1 MIGNALLLALREIRR
16 NLLRA
21 GLTTLGIII
30 GVGAVIAMVTL
41 GNGASASVTGS
52 IESLGRNLVI
62 LQPGTRRGLG
72 GGGAAA
78 SAPSFNL
85 EDMDAIKR
93 DVANLRAVAPI
104 AMRGETVVAANINHP
119 TQIMGTDNSY
129 FDVREW
135 GVAQGRD
142 FSDAEMRGGR
152 TVCILG
158 QTVKAKLFGSQ
169 NPLGTN
175 IRVRD
180 APCEVVGVLEVK
192 GQSTFGQDQDDVVAM
207 PIRAMQRRITGNTSV
222 GMIWIAANDADAVPK
237 VIGDVTKLMR
247 ERRHLSNAAPEDFQ
261 ANDMAQVTQV
271 MQQTTA
277 ILTLFLAAIAAISLL
292 VGGIGIMNVMLVS
305 VTERTR
311 EIGIRLAIGAREK
324 DVLTQFLVEA
334 VMMSALGGLVGI
346 ALGLSASALGTH
358 FLNIPFVPSPGIVF
372 IAFVF
377 SAAIG
382 VAFGYFPARRAA
394 RLDPIESLRHE

>member
-41 GNGASASVTGS
+41 GNGASVSVTGS
-52 IESLGRNLVI
+52 IASLGRNLVI

-72 GGGAAA
+72 GGGAAS
-78 SAPSFNL
+78 SAPSFSL
-85 EDMDAIKR
+85 EDADTIKR
-93 DVANLRAVAPI
+93 EVQNLRAVAPI
-104 AMRGETVVAANINHP
+104 AMRGETVVAGNVNHP
-119 TQIMGTDNSY
+119 TQIMGTDNEY
-129 FDVREW
+129 FTVRDWDV
-135 GVAQGRD
+135 VQGRG
-142 FSDAEMRGGR
+142 FTDAEIRGGR
-152 TVCILG
+152 TVCIIG
-158 QTVKAKLFGSQ
+158 QTVRTKLFGSQ

-180 APCEVVGVLEVK
+180 APCEVVGVLDVK
-192 GQSTFGQDQDDVVAM
+192 GQSTFGQDQDDIVAM
-207 PIRAMQRRITGNTSV
+207 PIRAMQRRITGNTNV
-222 GMIWIAANDADAVPK
+222 GMIWIAGTQAEEVPK
-237 VIGDVTKLMR
+237 IIGDVTKLMR

-261 ANDMAQVTQV
+261 ANDMAEITLV

-292 VGGIGIMNVMLVS
+292 VGGIGIMNIMLVS

-334 VMMSALGGLVGI
+334 VMMSALGGLIGI

-358 FLNIPFVPSPGIVF
+358 FLNIPFVPSPGIVL

-382 VAFGYFPARRAA
+382 VTFGYFPARRAA

>member
-41 GNGASASVTGS
+41 GNGASVSVTGS
-52 IESLGRNLVI
+52 IASLGRNLVI

-72 GGGAAA
+72 GGGAAS
-78 SAPSFNL
+78 SAPSFSL
-85 EDMDAIKR
+85 EDADTIKR
-93 DVANLRAVAPI
+93 EVQNLRAVAPI
-104 AMRGETVVAANINHP
+104 AMRGETVVAGNVNHP
-119 TQIMGTDNSY
+119 TQIMGTDNEY
-129 FDVREW
+129 FTVRDWDV
-135 GVAQGRD
+135 VQGRG
-142 FSDAEMRGGR
+142 FTDAEIRGGR
-152 TVCILG
+152 TVCIIG
-158 QTVKAKLFGSQ
+158 QTVRTKLFGSQ

-180 APCEVVGVLEVK
+180 APCEVVGVLDVK
-192 GQSTFGQDQDDVVAM
+192 GQSTFGQDQDDIVAM
-207 PIRAMQRRITGNTSV
+207 PIRAMQRRITGNTNV
-222 GMIWIAANDADAVPK
+222 GMIWIAGTQAEEVPK
-237 VIGDVTKLMR
+237 IIGDVTKLMR

-261 ANDMAQVTQV
+261 ANDMAEITLV

-277 ILTLFLAAIAAISLL
+277 ILTLFLA
-292 VGGIGIMNVMLVS
+292 GIGIMNIMLVS

-346 ALGLSASALGTH
+346 AL
-358 FLNIPFVPSPGIVF
+358 
-372 IAFVF
+372 
-377 SAAIG
+377 
-382 VAFGYFPARRAA
+382 
-394 RLDPIESLRHE
+394 